1 MGANALLAAAERA
14 LSAAGIVRGARCLD
28 FGCGHGNYT
37 IPLARIV
44 GPAGTVYALDKDEGE
59 LDKLVERAR
68 EAGLDNV
75 VRIDSPGDI
84 RIALD
89 DGSLD
94 VILLYDVLHSHYFS
108 AEQRDALFGEIG
120 RVAADRALL
129 SVFPNHMEP
138 DEIEQEVVRRAAGI
152 GFENAREYRGPV
164 VHDDGIIDGRIVTFG
179 RMRGKPVSGYR
190 SHRGPAG

>member
-1 MGANALLAAAERA
+1 MQAETLFAAAEKVLRTVGVE
-14 LSAAGIVRGARCLD
+14 AGQTCLD

-68 EAGLDNV
+68 EAGLGNI
-75 VRIDSPGDI
+75 RRMDSSGDLG
-84 RIALD
+84 IALD
-89 DGSLD
+89 DGSVD
-94 VILLYDVLHSHYFS
+94 AVLLYDVLHSHYFS
-108 AEQRDALFGEIG
+108 AEQRDALFREIG

-138 DEIEQEVVRRAAGI
+138 GEIEEEVVRRAAGI

-164 VHDDGIIDGRIVTFG
+164 VHDDGIIEGHIVTFG
-179 RMRGKPVSGYR
+179 KGR
-190 SHRGPAG
+190 SDR

>member
-1 MGANALLAAAERA
+1 MTLLNTKALFAAAEKVLMA
-14 LSAAGIVRGARCLD
+14 VGIETGGTCLD

-59 LDKLVERAR
+59 LDKLVEQAR
-68 EAGLDNV
+68 EAGLGNV
-75 VRIDSPGDI
+75 VRIDSPGDL

-89 DGSLD
+89 DGSVD
-94 VILLYDVLHSHYFS
+94 AVLLYDVLHSHYFS
-108 AEQRDALFGEIG
+108 AEQRDALFRDIG

-138 DEIEQEVVRRAAGI
+138 DEVEKEVARRAACI
-152 GFENAREYRGPV
+152 GFQVTGEYRGPI
-164 VHDDGIIDGRIVTFG
+164 VHDDGIIEGRTINFRRAKG
-179 RMRGKPVSGYR
+179 ER
-190 SHRGPAG
+190 